1 MFVDHRP
8 MDKKLGPIL
17 IVEDLKNI
25 REMLEITLRFR
36 GYDVMTASN
45 GREALQLVA
54 QTRPCLLITD
64 ILMPTMD
71 GFTLVHNL
79 RHLPNLRD
87 LPVIFLSATYTKA
100 EDMDFA
106 QKLGAEKF
114 LKKPYNV
121 DDLMMAVDKALNDHY
136 SQPGGLEGAEFS
148 ARHRERL
155 QQKLTYKN
163 DLINRMEKLLQNLPT
178 EQRKQFEL
186 LLTAERI
193 ERDIVAE
200 ALGDSKQVL
209 PSNMSA

>member
-1 MFVDHRP
+1 
-8 MDKKLGPIL
+8 MDNKLGPIL

-36 GYDVMTASN
+36 GYEVMSASD
-45 GREALQLVA
+45 GREALQLLA

-64 ILMPTMD
+64 ILMPAMD

-87 LPVIFLSATYTKA
+87 LPVIFLSATYTRA

-121 DDLMMAVDKALNDHY
+121 DDLMMAVDKALNG
-136 SQPGGLEGAEFS
+136 SRSNVIGLEGAEFS

-155 QQKLTYKN
+155 LQKLTHKN
-163 DLINRMEKLLQNLPT
+163 DLINRMEKLLQSLPN
-178 EQRKQFEL
+178 EQRKQFEV
-186 LLTAERI
+186 LLTAEKI

-200 ALGDSKQVL
+200 ALVDSKQARH
-209 PSNMSA
+209 SNLSV